1 MLSWPSFWNHVPE
14 SDRPLLREC
23 IAELLKT
30 GALLGD
36 EGTARELYLLARD
49 QYFHELGEYF
59 AVLNI
64 ELVPDAER
72 PILQARPV
80 PGECELV
87 ATFTKDETLVVLTLW
102 RIYDEAHAEKPT
114 EAVVLTAND
123 LWLRLRLFFENIEPP
138 TESNL
143 DRMLAK
149 LRRKRLI
156 RYQRNAEAGRF
167 GESLVE
173 ILPTLPRAIPFSG
186 PASSLEAWEAQA
198 HLYREP
204 NQEESPS

>member
-1 MLSWPSFWNHVPE
+1 MLPWPNFWNHVPE
-14 SDRPLLREC
+14 ADRQPLREC
-23 IAELLKT
+23 VAELLKT

-36 EGTARELYLLARD
+36 EGSARELYLLARD
-49 QYFHELGEYF
+49 QCFKELSEYF

-87 ATFTKDETLVVLTLW
+87 AAFTKDETLLVLALW

-114 EAVVLTAND
+114 AGVVVTAND
-123 LWLRLRLFFENIEPP
+123 LWLKLRLFFDRIEPP
-138 TESNL
+138 TESHL

-156 RYQRNAEAGRF
+156 RYQRQEDSSRF
-167 GESLVE
+167 GVSLVE
-173 ILPTLPRAIPFSG
+173 ILPTLPRVIPF
-186 PASSLEAWEAQA
+186 ASLEAWEAQA
-198 HLYREP
+198 NLYREP
-204 NQEESPS
+204 AAEEAQS

>member
-14 SDRPLLREC
+14 SDRTLLREC
-23 IAELLKT
+23 VAELLKT

-49 QYFHELGEYF
+49 QYFHELAEYF

-64 ELVPDAER
+64 ELVADSDR

-87 ATFTKDETLVVLTLW
+87 ATFTKDETLLVLTLW
-102 RIYDEAHAEKPT
+102 RIYDETHAEKPT
-114 EAVVLTAND
+114 EGVVLTAND
-123 LWLRLRLFFENIEPP
+123 LWLKLRLFFENIEPP

-156 RYQRNAEAGRF
+156 RYQRSAEPGRF
-167 GESLVE
+167 GESLIE
-173 ILPTLPRAIPFSG
+173 ILPTLPRVIPFSG
-186 PASSLEAWEAQA
+186 ASNSLEAWEAQA
-198 HLYREP
+198 NLYREP
-204 NQEESPS
+204 TQEETPS